1 MISGFIFVFTNFNQ
15 NLGVG
20 ETQPASAI
28 VGIKLLIGLI
38 PAIFI
43 VVGLISLWYYPLDG
57 ISKEYK
63 EMKRQVSILHIEK
76 IDRLKEKLSSSKNN
90 K

>member
-1 MISGFIFVFTNFNQ
+1 
-15 NLGVG
+15 
-20 ETQPASAI
+20 
-28 VGIKLLIGLI
+28 LLIGLI

-57 ISKEYK
+57 ASKEYK
-63 EMKRQVSILHIEK
+63 EMKRQVSTLHVEK
-76 IDRLKEKLSSSKNN
+76 FNRLKEKLSSSKNN